1 MQDQAYWIY
10 IPALINES
18 NYVISPIQYMV
29 LIDDVQ
35 LIIKCIENDY
45 FFKESPFDLSIIR
58 YCYI

>member
-35 LIIKCIENDY
+35 LTIKCIENDY

>member
-29 LIDDVQ
+29 LIVDAQ